1 MKARTM
7 ELGTMGVSVRF
18 CPSFPVGSGTDFLC
32 LHLLILIKIS
42 NETSV
47 PFGAVLKSDF
57 YFYMCGVLMS

>member
-1 MKARTM
+1 
-7 ELGTMGVSVRF
+7 MGVSVRF
-18 CPSFPVGSGTDFLC
+18 GPSFPVGSGTDFLC